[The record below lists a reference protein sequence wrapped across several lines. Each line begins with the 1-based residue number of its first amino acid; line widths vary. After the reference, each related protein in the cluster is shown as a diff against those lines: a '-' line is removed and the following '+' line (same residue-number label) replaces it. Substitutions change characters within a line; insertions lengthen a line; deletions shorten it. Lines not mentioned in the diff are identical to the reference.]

1 MPAANSLVD
10 VTIDGDIAWVTID
23 NPPVNATS
31 YAVRAGL
38 LEAVSAVQGARFA
51 VLRCAGKT
59 FVAGG
64 DMSEFDAPPV
74 EPHLPDVVQ
83 AIEDSETPFLAL
95 MHGNVL
101 GGGFEIA
108 MGCAWRIANKGTR
121 FGLPEVNVGLIPGAG
136 GTQRAPRLL
145 GMKAA
150 IDLACSGKLLDAD
163 ALSKLGGLDA
173 VTDGDLTNTALAFLA
188 TAPKRPAAASSLTC
202 PVMEPGEIEELRST
216 TTNRAKGRKSPMCN
230 FEALKWAWK
239 PFSVGQPKER
249 ALHLE
254 LRQSAE
260 SRALRHA
267 FFAEREVGKPKAA
280 KGADPRPLNSI
291 AVVGG
296 GLMGSGI
303 AMAALSGSL
312 SVTLIER
319 DEAAADAARARV
331 FGLIDGA
338 VKRGKTTPEVAEQ
351 QKARFTATANYQD
364 AANAE
369 LAMEAVFEDLAVK
382 QQVFEQLSAVVKPD
396 AILAT
401 NTSYIDP
408 TEIFAD
414 IPHPERCI
422 GLHFFSPAH
431 VMKLMEIVP
440 LPDTS
445 TEVLATGFAFGKRLR
460 KVSVLAGICDGFIGN
475 RMLAEYRRVAEYTL
489 ADGALPH
496 EVDAAAREI
505 GFPMGPW
512 ELQDLTGLQIAWAN
526 RKRQAETRDP
536 NERYVTIAD
545 QLCEAGRQGQRSGK
559 GWYDYTEGDRKPR
572 PSPEVEQVIQDF
584 STTNGITRRSFTADE
599 IKARIL
605 AVLAN
610 EGARIVEEGIAE
622 NDAAV
627 DMVQIYGYAFPRWK
641 GGPMHAASEIG
652 WTSIAETM
660 KTLAAES
667 PNSWVLSDRAQQAAI
682 GEKQ

>member
-1 MPAANSLVD
+1 MSAAASPVD
-10 VTIDGDIAWVTID
+10 VLIDGDLAWVTID

-31 YAVRAGL
+31 NAVRAGL
-38 LEAVSAVQGARFA
+38 LDAIAAVQGARAA
-51 VLRCAGKT
+51 VLTCAGKT

-64 DMSEFDAPPV
+64 DMSEFDAAAA

-83 AIEDSETPFLAL
+83 AIEDSETPFLAV
-95 MHGNVL
+95 MHGTVL

-108 MGCAWRIANKGTR
+108 MGCAWRIAAKDTR
-121 FGLPEVNVGLIPGAG
+121 FGLPEVNVGLVPGAG
-136 GTQRAPRLL
+136 GTQRAPRLV
-145 GMKAA
+145 GMEMA
-150 IDLACSGKLLDAD
+150 IDMAAFGRVFGAD
-163 ALSKLGGLDA
+163 AVRAAGGLDVVFEGDPKEAA
-173 VTDGDLTNTALAFLA
+173 VAFLRDA
-188 TAPKRPAAASSLTC
+188 CAPPTKVSERTAAPLAAKQLDDKRARILRRARGQQAPLLNLESL
-202 PVMEPGEIEELRST
+202 E
-216 TTNRAKGRKSPMCN
+216 
-230 FEALKWAWK
+230 WAQL
-239 PFSVGQPKER
+239 PFAEGQPKER
-249 ALHLE
+249 ARHLD

-267 FFAEREVGKPKAA
+267 FRAEREVAKPEAA
-280 KGADPRPLNSI
+280 EGADPRALSEI

-303 AMAALSGSL
+303 AVTSLSGGL

-319 DEAAADAARARV
+319 DEASAETARERV
-331 FGLIDGA
+331 FGLIHGA
-338 VKRGKTTPEVAEQ
+338 VKRGKISVEAGQDQE
-351 QKARFTATANYQD
+351 ARFTATADCKD
-364 AANAE
+364 AARAD
-369 LAMEAVFEDLAVK
+369 LAIEAVFEDLEAK
-382 QQVFEQLSAVVKPD
+382 RQVFDSLAGVVSPD
-396 AILAT
+396 AMIAT

-408 TEIFAD
+408 TEIFAG
-414 IPHPERCI
+414 IPYADRCI

-431 VMKLMEIVP
+431 VMKLLEIVP

-445 TEVLATGFAFGKRLR
+445 KEVLATGFAFGKRLR
-460 KVSVLAGICDGFIGN
+460 KVPVLSGICDGFIGN

-526 RKRQAETRDP
+526 RKRQAATRNP

-545 QLCEAGRQGQRSGK
+545 RLCEMDRQGQRSGK
-559 GWYDYTEGDRKPR
+559 GWYDYVEGDRKPR
-572 PSPEVEQVIQDF
+572 PSAEVEQVIREF
-584 STTNGITRRSFTADE
+584 SSANGIVRRTFAGDE

-610 EGARIVEEGIAE
+610 EGARIVEEGVAE
-622 NDAAV
+622 SDAAV
-627 DMVQIYGYAFPRWK
+627 DMVQIHGYAFPRWR
-641 GGPMHAASEIG
+641 GGPMHVANEIG
-652 WTSIAETM
+652 WASIAETM

-667 PNSWVLSDRAQQAAI
+667 PNSWVLSARVRKLGQ
-682 GEKQ
+682 GEQR